1 MRAAKSI
8 VDKYDEM
15 IKDVGELFNEDLQ
28 PLVDKIRDEMGSEI
42 ADQFQN
48 AMGQAV
54 DDSLDN
60 LKSTRDATDAAQRIL
75 VGDAPDEMP
84 PMGDIGADT
93 DDAEIEPIDGLEADP
108 DDFGA
113 SDAAVGGDNP
123 IGREKRS

>member
-1 MRAAKSI
+1 
-8 VDKYDEM
+8 
-15 IKDVGELFNEDLQ
+15 VGELFNEDLQ

-75 VGDAPDEMP
+75 VGDAPDELP

-93 DDAEIEPIDGLEADP
+93 DDAEIEPIDDIEADP
-108 DDFGA
+108 DAFGA
-113 SDAAVGGDNP
+113 SDAAVGGDDP
-123 IGREKRS
+123 IGRERRS